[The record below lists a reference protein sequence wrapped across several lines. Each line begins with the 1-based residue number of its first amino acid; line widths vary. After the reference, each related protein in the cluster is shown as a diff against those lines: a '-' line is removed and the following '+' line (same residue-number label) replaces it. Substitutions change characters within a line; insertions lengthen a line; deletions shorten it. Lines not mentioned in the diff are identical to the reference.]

1 VQGKVEHAPR
11 LPKGMQHPRFP
22 RIGDHSLPTNL
33 LTPFTRKLPPQDEGE
48 SWMSSSQGSTPAD
61 GMKQEEDEL
70 QATSLG
76 VFASFIVT
84 IFIDDVLRSL
94 YHPFVLQSL

>member
-1 VQGKVEHAPR
+1 
-11 LPKGMQHPRFP
+11 
-22 RIGDHSLPTNL
+22 
-33 LTPFTRKLPPQDEGE
+33 
-48 SWMSSSQGSTPAD
+48 MSSSQGSTPAD

-70 QATSLG
+70 QAASLG
-76 VFASFIVT
+76 VFASFIVA